1 MLRTETQ
8 QCKRILLKFLFPKAA
23 RLRALRIV
31 KKKKCNVLYLPSL
44 FPRLVDKARQ
54 HFLPALAR
62 CQLLGPW
69 IEHLIPPALDF
80 PRLKFSSAYKHPF
93 SALSMFPSSEAVCKH
108 ASVRGGMDVIDYKR
122 GFVSAAFEQ
131 SCDTETGWV
140 QCVSWP

>member
-1 MLRTETQ
+1 MLRAETQ
-8 QCKRILLKFLFPKAA
+8 QCKHILLKFLFPKAA

-31 KKKKCNVLYLPSL
+31 KKKCNVLHLPSL
-44 FPRLVDKARQ
+44 FFCLVDKARR
-54 HFLPALAR
+54 HFLPALAG

-93 SALSMFPSSEAVCKH
+93 SALSMFPSLEAVCKH
-108 ASVRGGMDVIDYKR
+108 AALCGGMDVIDYKW

-131 SCDTETGWV
+131 GCDTERGWV